1 MLVVDDVPAVRKIVA
16 DVGRDFGF
24 DVIHTGNGQ
33 IALAI
38 CCQPGNFF
46 DVIVTDAQMP
56 LMHGGQFVRVLR
68 EYGIRTPVVVIPLSP
83 EQRVMRELARV
94 GINVVVPKPFRLAD
108 LYRAFS
114 GLGHVRRA
122 VPRWDGWVLPHAAS
136 SS

>member
-1 MLVVDDVPAVRKIVA
+1 MRPKRMLAVDDVPAVRKIVA

-24 DVIHTGNGQ
+24 DVIHAGNG
-33 IALAI
+33 
-38 CCQPGNFF
+38 QPGNFF

-56 LMHGGQFVRVLR
+56 LMHGGQFVRALR
-68 EYGIRTPVVVIPLSP
+68 ECGIRTPVVVIPLSP

-94 GINVVVPKPFRLAD
+94 GINAVVPKPFRLAD

-122 VPRWDGWVLPHAAS
+122 VPRWDGWALPHAAS